1 MNRNALALALA
12 LAFPT
17 TASVVGF
24 AGDAAADP
32 VVRVVAP
39 VPFLAP
45 VGPVVE
51 VPVPG
56 PVYVGEG
63 YDARWRRDH
72 RGWDHR
78 GDHGRGRRGHD
89 GRGRG
94 RGRRGG
100 RR

>member
-12 LAFPT
+12 LAFPI

-39 VPFLAP
+39 VPFVAP
-45 VGPVVE
+45 MGPVVE
-51 VPVPG
+51 VPLGG

-63 YDARWRRDH
+63 WRRDH

-78 GDHGRGRRGHD
+78 GDRGWGRRGH
-89 GRGRG
+89 GRPGGRRG
-94 RGRRGG
+94 GGRRGG